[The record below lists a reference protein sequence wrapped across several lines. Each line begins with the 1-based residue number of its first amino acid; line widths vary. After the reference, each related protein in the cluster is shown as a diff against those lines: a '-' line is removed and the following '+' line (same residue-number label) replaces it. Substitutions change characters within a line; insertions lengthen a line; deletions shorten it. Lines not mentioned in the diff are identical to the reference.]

1 MWMYRS
7 CQLELPAMQKAEAT
21 HNQRRELL
29 FVECVSGEK
38 YRVVIC
44 AIHMRFATVH
54 LSFIL
59 ASLVR
64 STSVI

>member
-1 MWMYRS
+1 
-7 CQLELPAMQKAEAT
+7 MQKAEAT

-44 AIHMRFATVH
+44 AIHMHFSTVH